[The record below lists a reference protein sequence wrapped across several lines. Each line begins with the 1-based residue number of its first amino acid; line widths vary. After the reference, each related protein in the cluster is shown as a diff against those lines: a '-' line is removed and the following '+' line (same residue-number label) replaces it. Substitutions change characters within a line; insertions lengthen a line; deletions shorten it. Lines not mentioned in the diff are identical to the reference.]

1 MCKFI
6 SLVATKSKVFGDG
19 NLDSHEDII
28 KQAKL
33 DDSKPKELLTF
44 CRVEIT
50 PKDNDIFNHNISNW
64 VLKVD
69 EERTPD
75 WWSDKQEKMCLL
87 KVKSILADKSI
98 FLIGGEYEEI
108 NEDIRFV
115 KDVKI
120 KILKGTVQEVYDGGT
135 VQKVWGGGTVQK
147 VYDGGTV
154 QKVYDGGT
162 VQEVC
167 DGGTVQKV
175 WGGGTVQKVWGGGTV
190 QKVYDGGTVQEV
202 YDGGTVQ
209 EVCDGGTVQKVC
221 DGGTVQKVWGGTV
234 QKVYDGGTV
243 QEVWGGANIIYF
255 NEHSYLSLEKKEGGN
270 NVLVKRWLKN
280 VEVEIC

>member
-1 MCKFI
+1 MCQFI
-6 SLVATKSKVFGDG
+6 SLVATKTKVFGDG
-19 NLDSHEDII
+19 HLDSHEEII
-28 KQAKL
+28 KKSGL

-50 PKDNDIFNHNISNW
+50 PKDNNIFNHDLSNW

-75 WWSDKQEKMCLL
+75 WWSDKQEKMCLS
-87 KVKSILADKSI
+87 KVKDILADKSI

-120 KILKGTVQEVYDGGT
+120 KVLKGKLEKMYSGTVQEVLGGGTVQEVLGGGT
-135 VQKVWGGGTVQK
+135 VQKVWGGGTVQE
-147 VYDGGTV
+147 VWG
-154 QKVYDGGT
+154 GGT
-162 VQEVC
+162 VQE
-167 DGGTVQKV
+167 V

-190 QKVYDGGTVQEV
+190 QKVCDGGTVQEV
-202 YDGGTVQ
+202 LG
-209 EVCDGGTVQKVC
+209 GGTVQK
-221 DGGTVQKVWGGTV
+221 
-234 QKVYDGGTV
+234 
-243 QEVWGGANIIYF
+243 VWGGANIIYF
-255 NEHSYLSLEKKEGGN
+255 NEKSYLRLEKKENGN